1 MRILCIHQGY
11 ELYGSDRCFA
21 ESVAAFRRA
30 YPSAEIEVILPQPGP
45 IMELLKGDASRII
58 CEPIWVLRRRNL
70 LRLAT
75 IGLLSLPGAI
85 LRAAIRMRHRDL
97 VYISTSVVADYIMA
111 ARFFKNST
119 LLHIHE
125 IPEGLVLRILRGLVR
140 WSRAQIIFN
149 SKATQAAFG
158 LPSSFTSSVIYNG
171 VPGPVAPKPVVYDG
185 HRRLRLLM
193 LGRINRIKG
202 QEILIEAVGRLPQ
215 HTKSRISVRIVGG
228 AFEDRAREMIIRTL
242 VHDAA
247 LSDIIQIEP
256 FAVEPSS
263 LYEWADLVVIPSHK
277 PESLG
282 RVAIEAMA
290 FARPPIASA
299 IGGLVEVVEDGRTG
313 WLVAPGRADMLASA
327 IHAIV
332 ENPEL
337 WRDFGRR
344 ARERYERLFS
354 ERSASD
360 AMLATLKAKLNGKI
374 QCGSETENPPVVP
387 DVI

>member
-30 YPSAEIEVILPQPGP
+30 YPEAEIEVILPQPGP
-45 IMELLKGDASRII
+45 ILELLKVNASRIV

-75 IGLLSLPGAI
+75 IGLLTLPWAI
-85 LRAAIRMRHRDL
+85 LRAAIRMRHSDL
-97 VYISTSVVADYIMA
+97 IYINTSVIVDYILA
-111 ARFFKNST
+111 ARFFKNVT

-125 IPEGLVLRILRGLVR
+125 IPEGLVLRILRSLVC

-149 SKATQAAFG
+149 SQATQAAFG
-158 LPSSFTSSVIYNG
+158 LPKSFASSVIYNG
-171 VPGPVAPKPVVYDG
+171 VPGPVAPKPVIYDG

-202 QEILIEAVGRLPQ
+202 QEILIEAVRRLPQ
-215 HTKSRISVRIVGG
+215 HIKSRISVRIVGS
-228 AFEDRAREMIIRTL
+228 AFEDRAREMTIRSL
-242 VHDAA
+242 AQEAA
-247 LSDIIQIEP
+247 VSDIIQIEP
-256 FAVEPSS
+256 FKVEPSD

-313 WLVAPGRADMLASA
+313 WLVAPGRADILAST
-327 IHAIV
+327 IRAIV
-332 ENPEL
+332 ENPGT
-337 WRDFGRR
+337 WREFGQM
-344 ARERYERLFS
+344 ARERYERQFS
-354 ERSASD
+354 EKSASD
-360 AMLATLKAKLNGKI
+360 AMISMLTAKLNGKSQFGPKAANLPI
-374 QCGSETENPPVVP
+374 VP
-387 DVI
+387 DSV